1 MRKIGFKSIQT
12 KLMGS
17 FVFLTVFLTVVSSIV
32 TYFSENRRLM
42 EGIKHEAEGFALGAS
57 LLVDGDLHQIVEASQ
72 DMDSEEYSLIK
83 ENLQRFQETTG
94 VMYIYTMIKNGD
106 STQFIVDA
114 DEEEPEELGS
124 AYDMLPNMNMAFEGT
139 ASSDD
144 EIYTDDWGAVL
155 SGYAPI
161 KNSNGEVVAIVGID
175 IDASRI
181 HGEQLLI
188 IRDSIINLVA
198 IVVLIFILSFITARK
213 IAKPIYL
220 LDKRLKELS
229 TSGGDLT
236 ASIKISTG
244 DELERLGNSVT
255 AFISNI
261 RDIIEKVMH
270 TAEDVNISSS
280 NLSSSVT
287 YNTKVIENTS
297 YAINSI
303 ATGSNQQ
310 AGNIEQI
317 NSKIQSIYSVI
328 SRNNKDIKLIEDS
341 VIESGQF
348 AQTGINTVGD
358 LNDKTERNLDAFQS
372 TLHTINKLEEDIKGI
387 GEITNTITYISEQ
400 INLLALN
407 ASIEAARAGEA
418 GKGFEVVANEIKSL
432 AYKSSESASNIE
444 QLIKQ
449 ISSDS
454 KTAATNMQVVKTT
467 LEEQKTSVSSTETS
481 FHGIYSKVHGLVDNI
496 GLISKSFQK
505 VNEEVENITIQMK
518 DILSIAQE
526 NAVTV
531 EEVSAGSEE
540 QSTSMNDLELTAKNL
555 NQLSLNLKQNV
566 SKFKI

>member
-94 VMYIYTMIKNGD
+94 VTYIYTMIKNGD

-114 DEEEPEELGS
+114 DQEEPEELGS
-124 AYDMLPNMNMAFEGT
+124 AYDMLPNMKMAFEGT

-261 RDIIEKVMH
+261 RDIIEKVVH

-297 YAINSI
+297 HAINSI

-328 SRNNKDIKLIEDS
+328 SRNNMDIKLIEDS

-432 AYKSSESASNIE
+432 AYKSSESASSIE

-454 KTAATNMQVVKTT
+454 NTAATNMQVVKTT

-481 FHGIYSKVHGLVDNI
+481 FHEIYSKVNGLVDNI

-566 SKFKI
+566 FKFKI